1 MSGVD
6 FVGILAN
13 GEMYRGNANSL
24 GQKHWFETNN
34 HSLDYSLVT
43 PNHQMVKGLY
53 SGGDWDQSSYE
64 NYVNKSKK
72 TDNHG
77 KRTN

>member
-13 GEMYRGNANSL
+13 GKMFRGNANSL
-24 GQKHWFETNN
+24 GQKHWFETDN

-43 PNHQMVKGLY
+43 SNHQMVKLVHH
-53 SGGDWDQSSYE
+53 Q
-64 NYVNKSKK
+64 
-72 TDNHG
+72 
-77 KRTN
+77 KRILNNQWKH